1 MLVFSC
7 YRKSSFFEN
16 ISVWVGLYDLEE
28 LTGRVTGLGL
38 LYVANAIRKSVLFT
52 KTVGEFTVI
61 FLRVKLQK
69 RRDNLYFWRSK
80 GKTEREFRKQTERFR
95 CQDVRINNF
104 PLLKLQ

>member
-28 LTGRVTGLGL
+28 LTGWVTGLGL

-52 KTVGEFTVI
+52 KTVGEFTAVFFASEVTKSVRQSL
-61 FLRVKLQK
+61 FLAVK
-69 RRDNLYFWRSK
+69 R
-80 GKTEREFRKQTERFR
+80 
-95 CQDVRINNF
+95 
-104 PLLKLQ
+104 